1 MLKQLEGAR
10 LGIFVFFGTVLF
22 VISIFL
28 LGSKEKLFTR
38 STELK
43 AYFAQ
48 IEGLKSGAP
57 VRLSGYDIGS
67 VSSISFSNDSTGNV
81 EVKMR
86 IDNELKHFIHI
97 DSEASIETEG
107 LVGKKIVT
115 ITAGS
120 TETSE
125 VGDNGVIRSKNPV
138 NISAIMEDTKSIMG
152 NINNLTKDFSEIFTK
167 INKGEGS
174 VGKLVN
180 DDQLYTSAVNATK
193 SADKS
198 LSVITKRLDEIADI
212 VVSTSTSLKT
222 IIGNI
227 DSATVDVRNLI
238 HKVKRGEG
246 ALGSLIVDNNVADSV
261 KIIIKNLAKT
271 SDDARIATSSLAEN
285 MEALKHNWLFKSYFE
300 ERGYW
305 NQSEYEKAIDLQL
318 TELKKQQAILDNKM
332 KELKELESKINTKK

>member
-10 LGIFVFFGTVLF
+10 LGIFVFFGTVLL
-22 VISIFL
+22 VVSIFL

-38 STELK
+38 SIEIK

-120 TETSE
+120 GDASE

-138 NISAIMEDTKSIMG
+138 NISAIMEETKSIMG
-152 NINNLTKDFSEIFTK
+152 NINNLTKDFTGIFTK

-174 VGKLVN
+174 IGKLVN
-180 DDQLYTSAVNATK
+180 DDQLYKSAVNATQ
-193 SADKS
+193 SADRS
-198 LSVITKRLDEIADI
+198 MSVTTKRLDEIADI
-212 VVSTSTSLKT
+212 IVNTSSSLKT

-227 DSATVDVRNLI
+227 DSATVDVRNLV
-238 HKVKRGEG
+238 HKVNRGEG
-246 ALGSLIVDNNVADSV
+246 VLGSLIGDNKVADSV
-261 KIIIKNLAKT
+261 KMIIKNLVRT

-305 NQSEYEKAIDLQL
+305 DSSEYEKAIDLQL

-332 KELKELESKINTKK
+332 KELRELELRLKK

>member
-10 LGIFVFFGTVLF
+10 LGIFIFFGTVFL

-28 LGSKEKLFTR
+28 LGSKEKLFTTT
-38 STELK
+38 SEVK
-43 AYFAQ
+43 AYFTQ

-67 VSSISFSNDSTGNV
+67 VSSISFSNDSSAKV

-86 IDNELKHFIHI
+86 IDNALKHFIHL
-97 DSEASIETEG
+97 DSEAAIETEG

-120 TETSE
+120 ADASE
-125 VGDNGVIRSKNPV
+125 IADGGVIRSKNPV
-138 NISAIMEDTKSIMG
+138 NVSAIIEETRAIMA
-152 NINNLTKDFSEIFTK
+152 NIKDLSKDFSEIFAK
-167 INKGEGS
+167 INQGEGS
-174 VGKLVN
+174 IGKLVN
-180 DDQLYTSAVNATK
+180 DDQLYKSAVNVTQ
-193 SADKS
+193 SADRS
-198 LSVITKRLDEIADI
+198 MSTITKRLDEIADI
-212 VVSTSTSLKT
+212 IVKTSGSLKS

-238 HKVKRGEG
+238 HKVNKGEG
-246 ALGSLIVDNNVADSV
+246 VLGSLIGDKKLADSV
-261 KIIIKNLAKT
+261 RSMLKNLVKT

-305 NQSEYEKAIDLQL
+305 NRSEYEKAIDLQL
-318 TELKKQQAILDNKM
+318 TELKKQQEILDRKM
-332 KELKELESKINTKK
+332 IELRELELRLEKKN

>member
-10 LGIFVFFGTVLF
+10 LGIFVFFGTVLL
-22 VISIFL
+22 VVSIFL

-38 STELK
+38 SIEIK

-120 TETSE
+120 GDASE

-138 NISAIMEDTKSIMG
+138 NISAIMEETKSIMG
-152 NINNLTKDFSEIFTK
+152 NINNLTKDFTGIFTK

-174 VGKLVN
+174 IGKLVN
-180 DDQLYTSAVNATK
+180 DDQLYKSAVNATQ
-193 SADKS
+193 SADRS
-198 LSVITKRLDEIADI
+198 MSVTTKRLDEIADI
-212 VVSTSTSLKT
+212 IVNTSSSLKT

-227 DSATVDVRNLI
+227 DSATVDVRNLV
-238 HKVKRGEG
+238 HKVNRGEG
-246 ALGSLIVDNNVADSV
+246 VLGSLIGDNKVADSV
-261 KIIIKNLAKT
+261 KMIIKNLVRT

-305 NQSEYEKAIDLQL
+305 DRSEYEKAIDLQL

-332 KELKELESKINTKK
+332 KELRELELRLKK